1 MYDIGRFNEMNVV
14 RKADFG
20 VYLGAGTGSTSDDIL
35 LPNGSVVGEIPEIG
49 DTVRVFIYR
58 DSEDRIIA
66 TMKEPLITV
75 GEVKKLKVVEIND
88 IGAFI
93 SMGLERDVFVP
104 RKEQKYMLEEGKEY
118 LFKLYLDKSKRL
130 AATTDVN
137 GALEVAPEGTFE
149 KDQEVQGTV
158 YSLQP
163 GDTFFVALGDTYKS
177 VLNRDEYFEEINPGD
192 VIKARILKI
201 LEDGRPVLTMRS
213 DLKTERL
220 ELKDVILKKIK
231 ENKGSIPY
239 NDKSTPEEIR
249 EEFKTS
255 KNYFKIALGNLM
267 KSGLIYQD
275 EKGTHIKK

>member
-20 VYLGAGTGSTSDDIL
+20 VYLGAETGSTSDDIL
-35 LPNGSVVGEIPEIG
+35 LPNGSVMGEIPEIG

-177 VLNRDEYFEEINPGD
+177 VLNKDEYFEEIKPGD